1 MTTELNFISFP
12 NELTTGSS
20 IMPHKKNPDLFEL
33 IRAKCNAIKSLSNE
47 FNIISTNLTSGYHRD
62 MQQYK
67 SKIIEAI
74 QTIKNCI
81 EIFSSSIK
89 KIEIKNDILNNNN
102 YKYIFSVDNLNSLMI
117 DEGLSFRDAYNE
129 ISKSIK
135 KKSYKPKKRVK
146 QTLIGGIDN
155 LCLEKIKIKMNR
167 NF

>member
-1 MTTELNFISFP
+1 
-12 NELTTGSS
+12 
-20 IMPHKKNPDLFEL
+20 
-33 IRAKCNAIKSLSNE
+33 
-47 FNIISTNLTSGYHRD
+47 

-89 KIEIKNDILNNNN
+89 KIEIKNDILNDNN

-135 KKSYKPKKRVK
+135 KKSFKPKKRVK